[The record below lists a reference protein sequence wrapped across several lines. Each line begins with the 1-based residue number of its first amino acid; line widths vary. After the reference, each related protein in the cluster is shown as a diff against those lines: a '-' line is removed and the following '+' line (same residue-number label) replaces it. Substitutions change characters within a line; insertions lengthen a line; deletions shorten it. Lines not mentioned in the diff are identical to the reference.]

1 MLLPE
6 ELTLCANSRRI
17 SIITMIDHNS
27 LYIIHYITFST
38 STCVRSTLWCRIIY
52 VGRHSPVAKFLKQAH
67 SHAWWPCPGLH
78 THRHRRVQRRV
89 TIVVVRCWFPRKLPA
104 RVEPKSTKTNSER
117 LYIIRSIEH
126 HFCRWKH
133 SDARTHTFFGAF
145 SSVGDR
151 INVQSDR
158 WWSVMAKIM
167 G

>member
-117 LYIIRSIEH
+117 LYIYVRSNIIFAAE
-126 HFCRWKH
+126 
-133 SDARTHTFFGAF
+133 STQTHAHTH
-145 SSVGDR
+145 SSVHS
-151 INVQSDR
+151 VQ
-158 WWSVMAKIM
+158 WAIA
-167 G
+167 